1 MRRREF
7 IAGLGTVA
15 AWATRAHAQQ
25 PGVPVVG
32 VLSGASLEQVRN
44 QVTGFFQGLEKTGY
58 IEGRNVA
65 VEYRWANGDYAQL
78 PALAA
83 DLVRRQV
90 SVIAVL
96 GSTPGALAAQAA
108 TQRIPIVYA
117 IGTDP
122 VQVGLAASLARPGGN
137 LTGATNIVV
146 ELLAKCLSVMHEL
159 VPAASTIAVLLNPA
173 NVPQFETERRD
184 VESASRA
191 LGVNIVMLQA
201 SLPTDVEPAFARLVQ
216 QRAGALVVSGETFFS
231 TQSDRIIALAAR
243 HAVPTMYPYREHALA
258 GGLVSYAT
266 DPVDLFRIAGTY
278 AGRIL
283 MGEKPADLP
292 VQQPVKIELVINL
305 KTAKALGLTFPLT
318 LLGRADEFIE

>member
-1 MRRREF
+1 MRRRDF
-7 IAGLGTVA
+7 IGGLGA
-15 AWATRAHAQQ
+15 ATTWPLAVRAQQ

>member
-191 LGVNIVMLQA
+191 LGVNIVILQA

>member
-7 IAGLGTVA
+7 IAGLGGAVVWPLA
-15 AWATRAHAQQ
+15 ARAQQ

-32 VLSGASLEQVRN
+32 VLSGASLEQARN
-44 QVTGFFQGLEKTGY
+44 QVTGFFQGLGKTGY

-65 VEYRWANGDYAQL
+65 VEYRWANGDNAQL
-78 PALAA
+78 PALAT

-96 GSTPGALAAQAA
+96 GSTPGALAAKAA

-173 NVPQFETERRD
+173 NVPQFETERRN

-216 QRAGALVVSGETFFS
+216 QRASALVVSGETFFS
-231 TQSDRIIALAAR
+231 TQRDRIIALAAR
-243 HAVPTMYPYREHALA
+243 HVVPTMSPYREYALA
-258 GGLVSYAT
+258 GGLVSYAS
-266 DPVDLFRIAGTY
+266 DPMELFRIAGTY

-292 VQQPVKIELVINL
+292 VQQPARVELVINL
-305 KTAKALGLTFPLT
+305 KTAKALGLTVPET
-318 LLGRADEFIE
+318 LLATADEVIQ